1 MNIIDHLHDYNS
13 LDCWLLA
20 PYIMYQAV
28 GWSNCLTQKTA
39 TREKEVIMRSH
50 AHATVWGTHI
60 GTGRASGNTS
70 WYQRLKEWWAGRASA
85 RQQIKLPALNTCWDA
100 EHEAF
105 KPLRAEAAIEM
116 AIAQGALSI
125 ATQPYSLI
133 E

>member
-1 MNIIDHLHDYNS
+1 
-13 LDCWLLA
+13 
-20 PYIMYQAV
+20 
-28 GWSNCLTQKTA
+28 
-39 TREKEVIMRSH
+39 
-50 AHATVWGTHI
+50 VWGFHI
-60 GTGRASGNTS
+60 GMGRASGSAS
-70 WYQRLKEWWAGRASA
+70 WYQKLKEWWAGRASA
-85 RQQIKLPALNTCWDA
+85 RQQVKLPALNAYWDA